1 MRCSP
6 FQKPATYN
14 DRSVSVLSKNV
25 LTFDQAVE
33 RITAGQAAQKQ
44 AGNQPGQPQSQ
55 AVQRGAGRP
64 GDGSPESRFEP
75 TKNNAY
81 YYIIENGERVAVFAS
96 TPKING
102 IKAQY
107 YVHEEQGPQ
116 QGRLTKVTGDQD
128 WTRSFAKGAP
138 APPINLKLIK

>member
-1 MRCSP
+1 
-6 FQKPATYN
+6 
-14 DRSVSVLSKNV
+14 
-25 LTFDQAVE
+25 
-33 RITAGQAAQKQ
+33 
-44 AGNQPGQPQSQ
+44 
-55 AVQRGAGRP
+55 
-64 GDGSPESRFEP
+64 
-75 TKNNAY
+75 
-81 YYIIENGERVAVFAS
+81 YIIENGERVAVFAS

-138 APPINLKLIK
+138 VPFNKAGQPPSPTPPATKTVDKKVKDQIEKVKQASKDKKEKTAVKSKSNKKTIESF